1 MWPSGHGICPER
13 NVPTRGHIA
22 KFSVVTGGWFCFDHK
37 TCMDRWHG
45 SRDLMSSRD
54 WTPEIHGR
62 SPWEGFFLLNLPT
75 IQAGGEPITC
85 MCRTVRVIYGA
96 VSEKPQIQV
105 KHSSSIYHKVL
116 NVNLSGDFSFLG
128 SRIVDEVVKDLLLQ
142 GLFEAKFLLLAGSSA
157 GGVGVMLNVDRTA
170 RRLNPRTDVRALAD
184 SGWFLDLAPY
194 RPVKCDSPSA
204 CEPALAVQ
212 KGHHSPS
219 GAWLDKQLLAE
230 ILMSRCV
237 SLWQGKLPQRCVD
250 RHKSEPWR
258 CYLGY
263 KIYPTLQSPLFVF
276 QWLFDEAQMSIG
288 NVGTPT
294 SKAQWDYIHHMGSE
308 LRNSLSN
315 VTAVFSPACVAH
327 SIITK
332 SEWTSV
338 KVGPLSL
345 PQALVCWEAARIR
358 RRKHPGLSNRSLH
371 SNGSLTDSLAQKKR
385 QARRK
390 RKREFRKNKKRQ
402 QKNKKRRKKTKTD
415 VETECPAA
423 LDTCSWPQ
431 CNRNCP
437 RLHDPATGAAV
448 DFVGLLKSFG
458 LDLGSVANALG
469 VDPATLEDMDH
480 EALLQLLAQQT
491 S

>member
-1 MWPSGHGICPER
+1 
-13 NVPTRGHIA
+13 
-22 KFSVVTGGWFCFDHK
+22 
-37 TCMDRWHG
+37 
-45 SRDLMSSRD
+45 
-54 WTPEIHGR
+54 
-62 SPWEGFFLLNLPT
+62 
-75 IQAGGEPITC
+75 
-85 MCRTVRVIYGA
+85 
-96 VSEKPQIQV
+96 
-105 KHSSSIYHKVL
+105 
-116 NVNLSGDFSFLG
+116 
-128 SRIVDEVVKDLLLQ
+128 
-142 GLFEAKFLLLAGSSA
+142 
-157 GGVGVMLNVDRTA
+157 
-170 RRLNPRTDVRALAD
+170 
-184 SGWFLDLAPY
+184 
-194 RPVKCDSPSA
+194 
-204 CEPALAVQ
+204 
-212 KGHHSPS
+212 
-219 GAWLDKQLLAE
+219 
-230 ILMSRCV
+230 MSRCV
-237 SLWQGKLPQRCVD
+237 SLWQGRLPQRCVD

-315 VTAVFSPACVAH
+315 VT
-327 SIITK
+327 
-332 SEWTSV
+332 EWTSV

-402 QKNKKRRKKTKTD
+402 QKNKKRRKKTKTGCQGGYHEWDGRTLVLMMLVCPD